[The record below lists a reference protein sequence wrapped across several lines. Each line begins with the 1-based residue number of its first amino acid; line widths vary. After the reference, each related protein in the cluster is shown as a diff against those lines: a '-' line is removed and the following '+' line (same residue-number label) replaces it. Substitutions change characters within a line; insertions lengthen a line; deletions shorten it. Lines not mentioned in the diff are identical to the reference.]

1 MKKSLLSK
9 LLRKNVSS
17 MQLGGFAIA
26 NLIGLTIVGIAL
38 QFYFDLRPIFNDEE
52 SFVKSDYLVVT
63 RKVTGMDALMGGSEI
78 SEDEVADIES
88 QPWVRRVGRFTASDY
103 EVRAAVALGSSGAA
117 MTTQLFFESIP
128 TDFIDVNSAEWRFD
142 ERNPVIPV
150 IVSKDYLSLYNFGFA
165 AAQGMP
171 KISEGMAGMIPL
183 QFTISGNG
191 LSQSFSGRIVGFSAR
206 VNTILVPDE
215 FMQWSNSRFGSQ
227 SSSSGTSRLIVEV
240 NAPGDIKIEQYIAD
254 HNLEVAGDKANS
266 NKAGHLFTV
275 ALSVVAAVGVLISL
289 LSFFVLILSIML
301 LLQKNTKK
309 LQDLLQLG
317 FTPMQV
323 SRYYIRLVLRVNESV
338 MVLAL
343 VMIFVARIMYL
354 PMLEPLGIVA
364 ASGKVTIVVVIGIV
378 ALISIGNSIAI
389 VRHINKLWRLH
400 E

>member
-1 MKKSLLSK
+1 MKQSLLSK

-17 MQLGGFAIA
+17 MQLGGSAIA
-26 NLIGLTIVGIAL
+26 NLIGLIIVGIAL
-38 QFYFDLRPIFNDEE
+38 QFYLDLRPIFNDEE

-78 SEDEVADIES
+78 SEAEVADIES

-128 TDFIDVNSAEWRFD
+128 AEFLDVNSAEWRFD

-206 VNTILVPDE
+206 VNTILVPEE
-215 FMQWSNSRFGSQ
+215 FMHWSNSRFGSG
-227 SSSSGTSRLIVEV
+227 SAAGASRLIVEV

-266 NKAGHLFTV
+266 NKAGYLFTIV
-275 ALSVVAAVGVLISL
+275 VSVVAAVGVLISL

-317 FTPMQV
+317 YTPMQV
-323 SRYYIRLVLRVNESV
+323 SGYYIRLVLRVNDAV
-338 MVLAL
+338 LILAL
-343 VMIFVARIMYL
+343 VLIFVARLIYL
-354 PMLEPLGIVA
+354 PMLEPLGTEAASTALTIVA
-364 ASGKVTIVVVIGIV
+364 VIGLV
-378 ALISIGNSIAI
+378 ALITIGNAVAI
-389 VRHINKLWRLH
+389 MRHVNKLWRLH

>member
-17 MQLGGFAIA
+17 MQLGGSAIA
-26 NLIGLTIVGIAL
+26 NLIGLIIVGIAL
-38 QFYFDLRPIFNDEE
+38 QFYLDLRPIFNDEE

-78 SEDEVADIES
+78 SEAEVADIEA

-128 TDFIDVNSAEWRFD
+128 AEFLDVNSAEWRFD

-206 VNTILVPDE
+206 VNTILVPEE
-215 FMQWSNSRFGSQ
+215 FMHWSNSRFGSG
-227 SSSSGTSRLIVEV
+227 SAAGASRLIVEV

-254 HNLEVAGDKANS
+254 HNFEVAGDKANS
-266 NKAGHLFTV
+266 NKAGYLFTIAV
-275 ALSVVAAVGVLISL
+275 SVVAAVGVLISL

-317 FTPMQV
+317 YTPMQV
-323 SRYYIRLVLRVNESV
+323 SGYYIRLVLRVNDV
-338 MVLAL
+338 VLIIAL
-343 VMIFVARIMYL
+343 VLIFVARLIYL
-354 PMLEPLGIVA
+354 PMLEPLGIEA
-364 ASGKVTIVVVIGIV
+364 ASTALTIVAVIGLV
-378 ALISIGNSIAI
+378 ALITIGNAVAI
-389 VRHINKLWRLH
+389 MRHVNKLWRLH

>member
-17 MQLGGFAIA
+17 MQLGGSAIA
-26 NLIGLTIVGIAL
+26 NLIGLIIVGIAL
-38 QFYFDLRPIFNDEE
+38 QFYLDLRPIFNDEE

-78 SEDEVADIES
+78 SEAEVADIEA

-103 EVRAAVALGSSGAA
+103 EVRAAVALGSSSAA

-128 TDFIDVNSAEWRFD
+128 AEFLDVNSAEWRFD

-206 VNTILVPDE
+206 VNTILVPEE
-215 FMQWSNSRFGSQ
+215 FMHWSNSRFGSG
-227 SSSSGTSRLIVEV
+227 SAAGASRLIVEV

-254 HNLEVAGDKANS
+254 HNFEVAGDKANS
-266 NKAGHLFTV
+266 NKAGYLFTIAV
-275 ALSVVAAVGVLISL
+275 SVVAAVGVLISL

-317 FTPMQV
+317 YTPMQV
-323 SRYYIRLVLRVNESV
+323 SGYYIRLVLRVNDAV
-338 MVLAL
+338 LILAL
-343 VMIFVARIMYL
+343 VLIFVARLIYL
-354 PMLEPLGIVA
+354 PMLEPLGIEA
-364 ASGKVTIVVVIGIV
+364 ASTALTIVAVIGLV
-378 ALISIGNSIAI
+378 ALITIGNAVAI
-389 VRHINKLWRLH
+389 MRHVNKLWRLH

>member
-1 MKKSLLSK
+1 MKQSLLSK

-17 MQLGGFAIA
+17 MQLGGSAIA
-26 NLIGLTIVGIAL
+26 NLIGLIIVGIAL
-38 QFYFDLRPIFNDEE
+38 QFYLDLRPIFNDEE

-78 SEDEVADIES
+78 SEAEVADIEA

-128 TDFIDVNSAEWRFD
+128 AEFLDVNSAEWHFD

-206 VNTILVPDE
+206 VNTILVPEE
-215 FMQWSNSRFGSQ
+215 FMHWSNSRFGSG
-227 SSSSGTSRLIVEV
+227 SAAGASRLIVEV

-254 HNLEVAGDKANS
+254 HNFEVAGDKANS
-266 NKAGHLFTV
+266 NKAGYLFTIAV
-275 ALSVVAAVGVLISL
+275 SVVAAVGVLISL

-317 FTPMQV
+317 YTPMQV
-323 SRYYIRLVLRVNESV
+323 SGYYIRLVLRINDAVLI
-338 MVLAL
+338 LAL
-343 VMIFVARIMYL
+343 VLIFVARLIYL
-354 PMLEPLGIVA
+354 PMLEPLGIEA
-364 ASGKVTIVVVIGIV
+364 ASTALTIVAVIGLV
-378 ALISIGNSIAI
+378 ALITIGNAVAI
-389 VRHINKLWRLH
+389 MRHVNKLWRLH

>member
-78 SEDEVADIES
+78 SEAEVADIES

-128 TDFIDVNSAEWRFD
+128 AEFLDVNSAQWRFD

-206 VNTILVPDE
+206 VNTILVPEE
-215 FMQWSNSRFGSQ
+215 FMHWSNSRFGSG
-227 SSSSGTSRLIVEV
+227 SAAGASRLIVEV

-254 HNLEVAGDKANS
+254 HNFEVAGDKANS
-266 NKAGHLFTV
+266 NKAGYLFTIAV
-275 ALSVVAAVGVLISL
+275 SVVAAVGVLISL

-317 FTPMQV
+317 YTPMQV
-323 SRYYIRLVLRVNESV
+323 SGYYIRLVLRVNDV
-338 MVLAL
+338 VLILAL
-343 VMIFVARIMYL
+343 VLIFVARLIYL
-354 PMLEPLGIVA
+354 PMLEPLGIEA
-364 ASGKVTIVVVIGIV
+364 ASTALTIVAVIGLV
-378 ALISIGNSIAI
+378 ALITIGNAVAI
-389 VRHINKLWRLH
+389 MRHVNKLWRLH

>member
-17 MQLGGFAIA
+17 MQLGGSAIA
-26 NLIGLTIVGIAL
+26 NLIGLIIVGIAL
-38 QFYFDLRPIFNDEE
+38 QFYLDLRPIFNDEE

-78 SEDEVADIES
+78 SEAEVADIES

-128 TDFIDVNSAEWRFD
+128 AEFLDVNSAEWHFD

-206 VNTILVPDE
+206 VNTILVPEE
-215 FMQWSNSRFGSQ
+215 FMRWSNSRFGSG
-227 SSSSGTSRLIVEV
+227 SAAGASRLIVEV

-254 HNLEVAGDKANS
+254 HNFEVAGDKANS
-266 NKAGHLFTV
+266 NKAGYLFTIAV
-275 ALSVVAAVGVLISL
+275 SVVAAVGVLISL

-317 FTPMQV
+317 YTPMQV
-323 SRYYIRLVLRVNESV
+323 SGYYIRLVLRVNDAV
-338 MVLAL
+338 LILAL
-343 VMIFVARIMYL
+343 VLIFVARLIYL
-354 PMLEPLGIVA
+354 PMLEPLGIEA
-364 ASGKVTIVVVIGIV
+364 ASTALTIVAVIGLV
-378 ALISIGNSIAI
+378 ALITIGNAVAI
-389 VRHINKLWRLH
+389 MHHVNKLWRLH

>member
-1 MKKSLLSK
+1 MKQSLLSK

-17 MQLGGFAIA
+17 MQLGGSAIA
-26 NLIGLTIVGIAL
+26 NLIGLIIVGIAL
-38 QFYFDLRPIFNDEE
+38 QFYLDLRPIFNDEE

-78 SEDEVADIES
+78 SEAEVADIEA

-128 TDFIDVNSAEWRFD
+128 AEFLDVNSAEWRFD

-206 VNTILVPDE
+206 VNTILVPEE
-215 FMQWSNSRFGSQ
+215 FMQWSNSHFGSG
-227 SSSSGTSRLIVEV
+227 SAAGASRLIVEV

-254 HNLEVAGDKANS
+254 HNFEVAGDKANS
-266 NKAGHLFTV
+266 NKAGYLFTIAV
-275 ALSVVAAVGVLISL
+275 SVVAAVGVLISL

-317 FTPMQV
+317 YTPMQQ
-323 SRYYIRLVLRVNESV
+323 SGYYIRLVIRVNDV
-338 MVLAL
+338 VL
-343 VMIFVARIMYL
+343 II
-354 PMLEPLGIVA
+354 P
-364 ASGKVTIVVVIGIV
+364 
-378 ALISIGNSIAI
+378 
-389 VRHINKLWRLH
+389 
-400 E
+400 

>member
-17 MQLGGFAIA
+17 MQLGGSAIA
-26 NLIGLTIVGIAL
+26 NLIGLIIVGIAL
-38 QFYFDLRPIFNDEE
+38 QFYLDLRPIFNDEE

-78 SEDEVADIES
+78 SEAEVADIEA

-128 TDFIDVNSAEWRFD
+128 AEFLDVNSAEWRFD

-206 VNTILVPDE
+206 VNTILVPEE
-215 FMQWSNSRFGSQ
+215 FMQWSNSRFGSG
-227 SSSSGTSRLIVEV
+227 SAASASRLIVEV

-254 HNLEVAGDKANS
+254 HNFEVAGDKANS
-266 NKAGHLFTV
+266 NKAGYLFTIAV
-275 ALSVVAAVGVLISL
+275 SVVAAVGVLISL

-317 FTPMQV
+317 YTPMQV
-323 SRYYIRLVLRVNESV
+323 SGYYIRLVLRVNDV
-338 MVLAL
+338 VLIIAL
-343 VMIFVARIMYL
+343 VLIFVARLIYL
-354 PMLEPLGIVA
+354 PMLEPLGIEA
-364 ASGKVTIVVVIGIV
+364 ASTALTIVAVIGLV
-378 ALISIGNSIAI
+378 ALITIGNAVAI
-389 VRHINKLWRLH
+389 MRHVNKLWRLH

>member
-1 MKKSLLSK
+1 MKQSLLSK

-17 MQLGGFAIA
+17 MQLGGSAIA
-26 NLIGLTIVGIAL
+26 NLIGLIIVGIAL
-38 QFYFDLRPIFNDEE
+38 QFYLDLRPIFNDEE

-78 SEDEVADIES
+78 SEAEVADIEA

-128 TDFIDVNSAEWRFD
+128 AEFLDVNSAEWRFD

-206 VNTILVPDE
+206 VNTILVPEE
-215 FMQWSNSRFGSQ
+215 FMHWSNSRFGSG
-227 SSSSGTSRLIVEV
+227 SAAGASRLIVEV

-266 NKAGHLFTV
+266 NKAGYLFTIAV
-275 ALSVVAAVGVLISL
+275 SVVAAVGVLISL

-317 FTPMQV
+317 YTPMQV
-323 SRYYIRLVLRVNESV
+323 SGYYIRLVLRVNDAV
-338 MVLAL
+338 LILAL
-343 VMIFVARIMYL
+343 VLIFVARLIYL
-354 PMLEPLGIVA
+354 PMLEPLGIEA
-364 ASGKVTIVVVIGIV
+364 ASTALTIVAVIGLV
-378 ALISIGNSIAI
+378 ALITIGNAVAI
-389 VRHINKLWRLH
+389 MRHVNKLWRLH

>member
-1 MKKSLLSK
+1 MKQSLLSK

-17 MQLGGFAIA
+17 MQLGGSAIA

-38 QFYFDLRPIFNDEE
+38 QFYLDLRPIFNDEE

-78 SEDEVADIES
+78 SEAEVADIEA

-128 TDFIDVNSAEWRFD
+128 AEFLDVNSAEWRFD

-206 VNTILVPDE
+206 VNTILVPEE
-215 FMQWSNSRFGSQ
+215 FMHWSNSRFGSG
-227 SSSSGTSRLIVEV
+227 SAAGASRLIVEV

-254 HNLEVAGDKANS
+254 HNFEVAGDKANS
-266 NKAGHLFTV
+266 NKAGYLFTIAV
-275 ALSVVAAVGVLISL
+275 SVVAAVGVLISL

-317 FTPMQV
+317 YTPMQV
-323 SRYYIRLVLRVNESV
+323 SGYYIRLVLRVNDV
-338 MVLAL
+338 VLIIAL
-343 VMIFVARIMYL
+343 VLIFVARLIYL
-354 PMLEPLGIVA
+354 PMLEPLGIEA
-364 ASGKVTIVVVIGIV
+364 ASTALTIVAVIGLV
-378 ALISIGNSIAI
+378 ALITIGNAVAI
-389 VRHINKLWRLH
+389 MRHVNKLWRLH

>member
-1 MKKSLLSK
+1 MKQSLLSK

-17 MQLGGFAIA
+17 MQLGGSAIA
-26 NLIGLTIVGIAL
+26 NLIGLIIVGIAL
-38 QFYFDLRPIFNDEE
+38 QFYLDLRPIFNDEE

-78 SEDEVADIES
+78 SEAEVADIEA

-103 EVRAAVALGSSGAA
+103 EVRAAVALGSSSAA

-128 TDFIDVNSAEWRFD
+128 AEFLDVNSAEWRFD

-206 VNTILVPDE
+206 VNTILVPEE
-215 FMQWSNSRFGSQ
+215 FMHWSNSRFGSG
-227 SSSSGTSRLIVEV
+227 SAAGASRLIVEV

-254 HNLEVAGDKANS
+254 HNFEVAGDKANS
-266 NKAGHLFTV
+266 NKAGYLFTIAV
-275 ALSVVAAVGVLISL
+275 SVVAAVGVLISL

-317 FTPMQV
+317 YTPMQV
-323 SRYYIRLVLRVNESV
+323 SGYYIRLVLRINDAVLI
-338 MVLAL
+338 LAL
-343 VMIFVARIMYL
+343 VLIFVARLIYL
-354 PMLEPLGIVA
+354 PMLEPLGIEVA
-364 ASGKVTIVVVIGIV
+364 STALTIVAVIGLV
-378 ALISIGNSIAI
+378 ALITIGNAVAI
-389 VRHINKLWRLH
+389 MRHVNKLWRLH

>member
-17 MQLGGFAIA
+17 MQLGGSAIA
-26 NLIGLTIVGIAL
+26 NLIGLIIVGIAL
-38 QFYFDLRPIFNDEE
+38 QFYLDLRPIFNDEE

-78 SEDEVADIES
+78 SEAEVADIEA

-128 TDFIDVNSAEWRFD
+128 AEFLDVNSAEWRFD

-206 VNTILVPDE
+206 VNTILVPEE
-215 FMQWSNSRFGSQ
+215 FMHWSNSRFGSG
-227 SSSSGTSRLIVEV
+227 SAAGASRLIVEV

-254 HNLEVAGDKANS
+254 HNFEVAGDKANS
-266 NKAGHLFTV
+266 NKAGYLFTIAV
-275 ALSVVAAVGVLISL
+275 SVVAAVGVLISL

-317 FTPMQV
+317 YTPMQV
-323 SRYYIRLVLRVNESV
+323 SGYYIRLVLRVNDAV
-338 MVLAL
+338 LILAL
-343 VMIFVARIMYL
+343 VLIFVARLIYL
-354 PMLEPLGIVA
+354 PMLEPLGIEVA
-364 ASGKVTIVVVIGIV
+364 STALTIVAVIGLV
-378 ALISIGNSIAI
+378 ALITIGNAVAI
-389 VRHINKLWRLH
+389 MRHVNKLWRLH

>member
-1 MKKSLLSK
+1 MKQSLLSK

-17 MQLGGFAIA
+17 MQLGGSAIA
-26 NLIGLTIVGIAL
+26 NLIGLIIVGIAL
-38 QFYFDLRPIFNDEE
+38 QFYLDLRPIFNDEE

-78 SEDEVADIES
+78 SETEVADIEA

-128 TDFIDVNSAEWRFD
+128 AEFLDVNSAEWRFD

-206 VNTILVPDE
+206 VNTILVPEE
-215 FMQWSNSRFGSQ
+215 FMHWSNSRFGSG
-227 SSSSGTSRLIVEV
+227 SAAGASRLIVEV

-254 HNLEVAGDKANS
+254 HNFEVAGDKANS
-266 NKAGHLFTV
+266 NKAGYLFTIV
-275 ALSVVAAVGVLISL
+275 VSVVAAVGVLISL

-317 FTPMQV
+317 YTPMQV
-323 SRYYIRLVLRVNESV
+323 SGYYIRLVLRVNDAV
-338 MVLAL
+338 LILAL
-343 VMIFVARIMYL
+343 VLIFVARLIYL
-354 PMLEPLGIVA
+354 PMLEPLGIEA
-364 ASGKVTIVVVIGIV
+364 ASTALTIVAVIGLV
-378 ALISIGNSIAI
+378 ALITIGNAVAI
-389 VRHINKLWRLH
+389 MRHVNKLWRLH

>member
-17 MQLGGFAIA
+17 MQLGGSAIA
-26 NLIGLTIVGIAL
+26 NLIGLIIVGIAL
-38 QFYFDLRPIFNDEE
+38 QFYLDLRPIFNDEE

-78 SEDEVADIES
+78 SEAEVADIEA

-128 TDFIDVNSAEWRFD
+128 AEFLDVNSAEWHFD

-206 VNTILVPDE
+206 VNTILVPEE
-215 FMQWSNSRFGSQ
+215 FMHWSNSRFGSG
-227 SSSSGTSRLIVEV
+227 SAAGASRLIVEV

-254 HNLEVAGDKANS
+254 HNFEVAGDKANS
-266 NKAGHLFTV
+266 NKAGYLFTIAV
-275 ALSVVAAVGVLISL
+275 SVVAAVGVLISL

-317 FTPMQV
+317 YTPMQV
-323 SRYYIRLVLRVNESV
+323 SGYYIRLVLRVNDV
-338 MVLAL
+338 VLIIAL
-343 VMIFVARIMYL
+343 VLIFVARLIYL
-354 PMLEPLGIVA
+354 PMLEPLGIEA
-364 ASGKVTIVVVIGIV
+364 ASTALTIVAVIGLV
-378 ALISIGNSIAI
+378 ALITIGNAVAI
-389 VRHINKLWRLH
+389 MRHVNKLWRLH

>member
-17 MQLGGFAIA
+17 MQLGGSAIA
-26 NLIGLTIVGIAL
+26 NLIGLIIVGIAL
-38 QFYFDLRPIFNDEE
+38 QFYLDLRPIFNDEE

-78 SEDEVADIES
+78 SEAEVADIEA

-128 TDFIDVNSAEWRFD
+128 AEFLDVNSAEWHFD

-206 VNTILVPDE
+206 VNTILVPEE
-215 FMQWSNSRFGSQ
+215 FMHWSNSRFGSG
-227 SSSSGTSRLIVEV
+227 SAAGASRLIMEV

-254 HNLEVAGDKANS
+254 HNFEVAGDKANS
-266 NKAGHLFTV
+266 NKAGYLFTIAV
-275 ALSVVAAVGVLISL
+275 SVVAAVGVLISL

-317 FTPMQV
+317 YTPMQV
-323 SRYYIRLVLRVNESV
+323 SGYYIRLVLRVNDAV
-338 MVLAL
+338 LILAL
-343 VMIFVARIMYL
+343 VLIFVARLIYL
-354 PMLEPLGIVA
+354 PMLEPLGIEA
-364 ASGKVTIVVVIGIV
+364 ASTALTIVAVIGLV
-378 ALISIGNSIAI
+378 ALITIGNAVAI
-389 VRHINKLWRLH
+389 MRHVNKLWRLH

>member
-1 MKKSLLSK
+1 MKQSLLSK

-17 MQLGGFAIA
+17 MQLGGSAIA
-26 NLIGLTIVGIAL
+26 NLIGLIIVGIAL
-38 QFYFDLRPIFNDEE
+38 QFYLDLRPIFNDEE

-78 SEDEVADIES
+78 SEAEVADIEA

-103 EVRAAVALGSSGAA
+103 EVRAAVALGSSSAA

-128 TDFIDVNSAEWRFD
+128 AEFLDVNSAEWRFD

-206 VNTILVPDE
+206 VNTILVPEE
-215 FMQWSNSRFGSQ
+215 FMHWSNSRFGSG
-227 SSSSGTSRLIVEV
+227 SAAGASRLIVEV

-254 HNLEVAGDKANS
+254 HNFEVAGDKANS
-266 NKAGHLFTV
+266 NKAGYLFTIAV
-275 ALSVVAAVGVLISL
+275 SVVAAVGVLISL

-317 FTPMQV
+317 YTPMQV
-323 SRYYIRLVLRVNESV
+323 SGYYIRLVLRVNDAV
-338 MVLAL
+338 LILAL
-343 VMIFVARIMYL
+343 VLIFVARLIYL
-354 PMLEPLGIVA
+354 PMLEPLGIEA
-364 ASGKVTIVVVIGIV
+364 ASTALTIVAVIGLV
-378 ALISIGNSIAI
+378 ALITIGNAVAI
-389 VRHINKLWRLH
+389 MRHVNKLWRLH

>member
-1 MKKSLLSK
+1 MKQSLLSK

-17 MQLGGFAIA
+17 MQLGGSAIA
-26 NLIGLTIVGIAL
+26 NLIGLIIVGIAL
-38 QFYFDLRPIFNDEE
+38 QFYLDLRPIFNDEE

-78 SEDEVADIES
+78 SEAEVADIEA

-128 TDFIDVNSAEWRFD
+128 AEFLDVNSAEWHFD

-206 VNTILVPDE
+206 VNTILVPEE
-215 FMQWSNSRFGSQ
+215 FMHWSNSRFGSG
-227 SSSSGTSRLIVEV
+227 SAAGASRLIVEV

-254 HNLEVAGDKANS
+254 HNFEVAGDKANS
-266 NKAGHLFTV
+266 NKAGYLFTIAV
-275 ALSVVAAVGVLISL
+275 SVVAAVGVLISL

-317 FTPMQV
+317 YTPMQV
-323 SRYYIRLVLRVNESV
+323 SGYYIRLVLRVNDV
-338 MVLAL
+338 VLILAL
-343 VMIFVARIMYL
+343 VLIFVARLIYL
-354 PMLEPLGIVA
+354 PMLEPLGIEA
-364 ASGKVTIVVVIGIV
+364 ASTALTIVAVIGLV
-378 ALISIGNSIAI
+378 ALITIGNAVAI
-389 VRHINKLWRLH
+389 MRHVNKLWRLH

>member
-17 MQLGGFAIA
+17 MQLGGSAIA
-26 NLIGLTIVGIAL
+26 NLIGLIIVGIAL
-38 QFYFDLRPIFNDEE
+38 QFYLDLRPIFNDEE

-78 SEDEVADIES
+78 SEAEVADIES

-128 TDFIDVNSAEWRFD
+128 AEFLDVNSAEWRFD

-206 VNTILVPDE
+206 VNTILVPEE
-215 FMQWSNSRFGSQ
+215 FMHWSNSRFGSG
-227 SSSSGTSRLIVEV
+227 SAAGASRLIVEG

-254 HNLEVAGDKANS
+254 HNFEVAGDKANS
-266 NKAGHLFTV
+266 NKAGYLFTIAV
-275 ALSVVAAVGVLISL
+275 SVVAAVGVLISL

-317 FTPMQV
+317 YTPMQV
-323 SRYYIRLVLRVNESV
+323 SGYYIRLVLRVNDAV
-338 MVLAL
+338 LILAL
-343 VMIFVARIMYL
+343 VLIFVARLIYL
-354 PMLEPLGIVA
+354 PMLEPLGIEA
-364 ASGKVTIVVVIGIV
+364 ASTTLTIVAVIGLV
-378 ALISIGNSIAI
+378 ALITIGNAVAI
-389 VRHINKLWRLH
+389 MRHVNKLWRLH

>member
-17 MQLGGFAIA
+17 MQLGGSAIA
-26 NLIGLTIVGIAL
+26 NLIGLIIVGIAL
-38 QFYFDLRPIFNDEE
+38 QFYLDLRPIFNDEE

-78 SEDEVADIES
+78 SEAEVADIEA

-128 TDFIDVNSAEWRFD
+128 AEFLDVNSAEWRFD

-191 LSQSFSGRIVGFSAR
+191 LSQSFSGRIMGFSAR
-206 VNTILVPDE
+206 VNTILVPEE
-215 FMQWSNSRFGSQ
+215 FMHWSNSRFGSG
-227 SSSSGTSRLIVEV
+227 SAAGASRLIVEV

-254 HNLEVAGDKANS
+254 HNFEVAGDKANS
-266 NKAGHLFTV
+266 NKAGYLFTIAV
-275 ALSVVAAVGVLISL
+275 SVVAAVGVLISL

-317 FTPMQV
+317 YTPMQV
-323 SRYYIRLVLRVNESV
+323 SGYYIRLVLRVNDAV
-338 MVLAL
+338 LILAL
-343 VMIFVARIMYL
+343 VLIFVARLIYL
-354 PMLEPLGIVA
+354 PMLEPLGIEA
-364 ASGKVTIVVVIGIV
+364 ASTALTIVAVIGLV
-378 ALISIGNSIAI
+378 ALITIGNAVAI
-389 VRHINKLWRLH
+389 MRHINKLWRLH

>member
-17 MQLGGFAIA
+17 MQLGGSAIA
-26 NLIGLTIVGIAL
+26 NLIGLIIVGIAL
-38 QFYFDLRPIFNDEE
+38 QFYLDLRPIFNDEE

-78 SEDEVADIES
+78 SEAEVADIEA

-128 TDFIDVNSAEWRFD
+128 AEFLDVNSAEWHFD

-206 VNTILVPDE
+206 VNTILVPEE
-215 FMQWSNSRFGSQ
+215 FMHWSNSRFGSG
-227 SSSSGTSRLIVEV
+227 SAAGASRLIVEV

-254 HNLEVAGDKANS
+254 HNFEVAGDKANS
-266 NKAGHLFTV
+266 NKAGYLFTIAV
-275 ALSVVAAVGVLISL
+275 SVVAAVGVLISL

-317 FTPMQV
+317 YTPMQV
-323 SRYYIRLVLRVNESV
+323 SGYYIRLVLRINDAVLI
-338 MVLAL
+338 LAL
-343 VMIFVARIMYL
+343 VLIFVARLIYL
-354 PMLEPLGIVA
+354 PMLEPLGIEA
-364 ASGKVTIVVVIGIV
+364 ASTALTIVAVIGLV
-378 ALISIGNSIAI
+378 ALITIGNAVAI
-389 VRHINKLWRLH
+389 MRHVNKLWRLH

>member
-1 MKKSLLSK
+1 MKQSLLSK

-17 MQLGGFAIA
+17 MQLGGSAIA
-26 NLIGLTIVGIAL
+26 NLIGLIIVGIAL
-38 QFYFDLRPIFNDEE
+38 QFYLDLRPIFNDEE

-78 SEDEVADIES
+78 SEAEVADIEA

-128 TDFIDVNSAEWRFD
+128 AEFLDVNSAEWRFD

-206 VNTILVPDE
+206 VNTILVPEE
-215 FMQWSNSRFGSQ
+215 FMHWSNSRFGSG
-227 SSSSGTSRLIVEV
+227 SAAGASRLIVEV

-254 HNLEVAGDKANS
+254 HNYEVAGDKANS
-266 NKAGHLFTV
+266 NKAGYLFTIAV
-275 ALSVVAAVGVLISL
+275 SVVAAVGVLISL

-317 FTPMQV
+317 YTPMQV
-323 SRYYIRLVLRVNESV
+323 SGYYIRLVLRVNDAV
-338 MVLAL
+338 LILAL
-343 VMIFVARIMYL
+343 VLIFVARLIYL
-354 PMLEPLGIVA
+354 PMLEPLGIEA
-364 ASGKVTIVVVIGIV
+364 ASTALTIVAVIGLV
-378 ALISIGNSIAI
+378 ALITIGNAVAI
-389 VRHINKLWRLH
+389 MRHVNKLWRLH

>member
-38 QFYFDLRPIFNDEE
+38 QFYFDLRPIFDDEE

-78 SEDEVADIES
+78 SEAEVADIES

-128 TDFIDVNSAEWRFD
+128 AEFLDVNSAEWHFD

-206 VNTILVPDE
+206 VNTILVPEE
-215 FMQWSNSRFGSQ
+215 FMHWSNSRFGSG
-227 SSSSGTSRLIVEV
+227 SAAGSSRLIVEV

-254 HNLEVAGDKANS
+254 HNFEVAGDKANS
-266 NKAGHLFTV
+266 NKAGYLFTIAV
-275 ALSVVAAVGVLISL
+275 SVVAAVGVLISL

-317 FTPMQV
+317 YTPMQV
-323 SRYYIRLVLRVNESV
+323 SGYYIRLVLRINDA
-338 MVLAL
+338 VLIIAL
-343 VMIFVARIMYL
+343 VLIFVARLIYL
-354 PMLEPLGIVA
+354 PMLEPLGIEA
-364 ASGKVTIVVVIGIV
+364 ASTALTIVAVIGLV
-378 ALISIGNSIAI
+378 ALITIGNAVAI
-389 VRHINKLWRLH
+389 MRHVNKLWRLH

>member
-1 MKKSLLSK
+1 MKQSLLSK

-17 MQLGGFAIA
+17 MQLGGSAIA
-26 NLIGLTIVGIAL
+26 NLIGLIIVGIAL
-38 QFYFDLRPIFNDEE
+38 QFYLDLRPIFNDEE
-52 SFVKSDYLVVT
+52 SFVKSDYLEVT

-78 SEDEVADIES
+78 SEAEVADIEA

-128 TDFIDVNSAEWRFD
+128 AEFLDVNSAEWRFD

-206 VNTILVPDE
+206 VNTILVPEE
-215 FMQWSNSRFGSQ
+215 FMHWSNSRFGSG
-227 SSSSGTSRLIVEV
+227 SAAGASRLIVEV

-254 HNLEVAGDKANS
+254 HNFEVAGDKANS
-266 NKAGHLFTV
+266 NKAGYLFTIAV
-275 ALSVVAAVGVLISL
+275 SVVAAVGVLIRL

-317 FTPMQV
+317 YTPMQV
-323 SRYYIRLVLRVNESV
+323 SGYYIRLVLRVNDAV
-338 MVLAL
+338 LILAL
-343 VMIFVARIMYL
+343 VLIFVARLIYL
-354 PMLEPLGIVA
+354 PMLEPLGIEA
-364 ASGKVTIVVVIGIV
+364 ASTTLTIVAVIGLV
-378 ALISIGNSIAI
+378 ALITIGNAVAI
-389 VRHINKLWRLH
+389 MRHVNKLWRLH

>member
-17 MQLGGFAIA
+17 MQLGGSAIA
-26 NLIGLTIVGIAL
+26 NLIGLIIVGIAL
-38 QFYFDLRPIFNDEE
+38 QFYLDLRPIFNDEE

-78 SEDEVADIES
+78 SEAEVADIEA

-128 TDFIDVNSAEWRFD
+128 AEFLDVNSAEWRFD

-206 VNTILVPDE
+206 VNTILVPEE
-215 FMQWSNSRFGSQ
+215 FMHWSNSRFGSG
-227 SSSSGTSRLIVEV
+227 SAAGASRLIVEV

-254 HNLEVAGDKANS
+254 HNFEVAGDKANS
-266 NKAGHLFTV
+266 NKAGYLFTIAV
-275 ALSVVAAVGVLISL
+275 SVVAAVGVLISL

-317 FTPMQV
+317 YTPMQV
-323 SRYYIRLVLRVNESV
+323 SGYYIRLVLRVNDAV
-338 MVLAL
+338 LILAL
-343 VMIFVARIMYL
+343 VLIFVARLIYL
-354 PMLEPLGIVA
+354 PMLEPLGIEA
-364 ASGKVTIVVVIGIV
+364 ASTALTIVAVIGLV
-378 ALISIGNSIAI
+378 ALITIGNAVAI
-389 VRHINKLWRLH
+389 MRHVNKLWRLH

>member
-1 MKKSLLSK
+1 MKQSLLSK

-17 MQLGGFAIA
+17 MQLGGSAIA
-26 NLIGLTIVGIAL
+26 NLIGLIIVGIAL
-38 QFYFDLRPIFNDEE
+38 QFYLDLRPIFNDEE

-78 SEDEVADIES
+78 SEAEVADIEA

-117 MTTQLFFESIP
+117 MTTQLFFESSP
-128 TDFIDVNSAEWRFD
+128 AEFLDVNSAEWHFD

-206 VNTILVPDE
+206 VNTILVPEE
-215 FMQWSNSRFGSQ
+215 FMQWSNSRFGSG
-227 SSSSGTSRLIVEV
+227 SAACASRLIVEV

-254 HNLEVAGDKANS
+254 HNFEVAGDKANS
-266 NKAGHLFTV
+266 NKAGYLFTIAV
-275 ALSVVAAVGVLISL
+275 SVVAAVGVLISL

-317 FTPMQV
+317 YTPMQV
-323 SRYYIRLVLRVNESV
+323 SGYYIRLVLRVNDAV
-338 MVLAL
+338 LILAL
-343 VMIFVARIMYL
+343 VLIFVARLIYL
-354 PMLEPLGIVA
+354 PMLEPLGIEA
-364 ASGKVTIVVVIGIV
+364 ASTALTIVAVIGLV
-378 ALISIGNSIAI
+378 ALITIGNAVAI
-389 VRHINKLWRLH
+389 MRHVNKLWRLH

>member
-17 MQLGGFAIA
+17 MQLGGSAIA
-26 NLIGLTIVGIAL
+26 NLIGLIIVGIAL
-38 QFYFDLRPIFNDEE
+38 QFYLDLRPIFNDEE

-78 SEDEVADIES
+78 SEAEVADIEA

-128 TDFIDVNSAEWRFD
+128 AEFLDVNSAEWRFD

-206 VNTILVPDE
+206 VNTILVPEE
-215 FMQWSNSRFGSQ
+215 FMRWSNSRFGSD
-227 SSSSGTSRLIVEV
+227 SAAGASRLIVEV

-254 HNLEVAGDKANS
+254 HNFEVAGDKANS
-266 NKAGHLFTV
+266 NKAGYLFTIAV
-275 ALSVVAAVGVLISL
+275 SVVAAVGVLISL

-317 FTPMQV
+317 YTPMQV
-323 SRYYIRLVLRVNESV
+323 SGYYIRLVLRVNDAV
-338 MVLAL
+338 LILAL
-343 VMIFVARIMYL
+343 VLIFVARLIYL
-354 PMLEPLGIVA
+354 PMLEPLGIEA
-364 ASGKVTIVVVIGIV
+364 ASTALTIVAVIGLV
-378 ALISIGNSIAI
+378 ALITIGNAVAI
-389 VRHINKLWRLH
+389 MRHVNKLWRLH

>member
-1 MKKSLLSK
+1 MKQSLLSK

-17 MQLGGFAIA
+17 MQLGGSAIA
-26 NLIGLTIVGIAL
+26 NLIGLIIVGIAL
-38 QFYFDLRPIFNDEE
+38 QFYLDLRPIFNDEE

-78 SEDEVADIES
+78 SEAEVADIEA

-103 EVRAAVALGSSGAA
+103 EVRAAVALGSSSAA

-128 TDFIDVNSAEWRFD
+128 AEFLDVNSAEWRFD

-206 VNTILVPDE
+206 VNTILVPEE
-215 FMQWSNSRFGSQ
+215 FMHWSNSRFGSG
-227 SSSSGTSRLIVEV
+227 SAAGASRLIVEV

-254 HNLEVAGDKANS
+254 HNFEVAGDKANS
-266 NKAGHLFTV
+266 NKAGYLFTIAV
-275 ALSVVAAVGVLISL
+275 SVVAAGGVLISL
-289 LSFFVLILSIML
+289 LSFCVLILSIML

-317 FTPMQV
+317 YTPMQV
-323 SRYYIRLVLRVNESV
+323 SGYYIRLVLRINDAVLI
-338 MVLAL
+338 LAL
-343 VMIFVARIMYL
+343 VLIFVARLIYL
-354 PMLEPLGIVA
+354 PMLEPLGIEA
-364 ASGKVTIVVVIGIV
+364 ASTALTIVAVIGLV
-378 ALISIGNSIAI
+378 ALITIGNAVAI
-389 VRHINKLWRLH
+389 MRHVNKLWRLH

>member
-1 MKKSLLSK
+1 MKQSLLSK
-9 LLRKNVSS
+9 LLRKNVSP
-17 MQLGGFAIA
+17 MQLGGSAIA
-26 NLIGLTIVGIAL
+26 NLIGLIIVGIAL
-38 QFYFDLRPIFNDEE
+38 QFYLDLRPIFNDEE

-78 SEDEVADIES
+78 SEAEVADIEA

-128 TDFIDVNSAEWRFD
+128 AEFLDVNSAEWRFD

-206 VNTILVPDE
+206 VNTILVPEE
-215 FMQWSNSRFGSQ
+215 FMHWSNSRFGSG
-227 SSSSGTSRLIVEV
+227 SAAGASRLIVEV

-254 HNLEVAGDKANS
+254 HNFEVAGDKANS
-266 NKAGHLFTV
+266 NKAGYLFTIAV
-275 ALSVVAAVGVLISL
+275 SVVAAVGVLISL

-317 FTPMQV
+317 YTPMQV
-323 SRYYIRLVLRVNESV
+323 SGYYVRLVLRVNDAV
-338 MVLAL
+338 LILAL
-343 VMIFVARIMYL
+343 VLIFVARLIYL
-354 PMLEPLGIVA
+354 PMLEPLGIEA
-364 ASGKVTIVVVIGIV
+364 ASTALTIVAVIGLV
-378 ALISIGNSIAI
+378 ALITIGNAVAI
-389 VRHINKLWRLH
+389 MRHVNKLWRLH

>member
-17 MQLGGFAIA
+17 MQLGGSAIA
-26 NLIGLTIVGIAL
+26 NLIGLIIVGIAL
-38 QFYFDLRPIFNDEE
+38 QFYLDLRPIFNDEE

-78 SEDEVADIES
+78 SEAEVADIEA

-128 TDFIDVNSAEWRFD
+128 AEFLDVNSAEWRFD

-206 VNTILVPDE
+206 VNTILVPEE
-215 FMQWSNSRFGSQ
+215 FMHWSNSRFGSG
-227 SSSSGTSRLIVEV
+227 SAAGASRLIVEV
-240 NAPGDIKIEQYIAD
+240 NAPGDIKIEQYIAE
-254 HNLEVAGDKANS
+254 HNFEVAGDKANS
-266 NKAGHLFTV
+266 NKAGYLFTIAV
-275 ALSVVAAVGVLISL
+275 SVVAAVGVLISL

-317 FTPMQV
+317 YTPMQV
-323 SRYYIRLVLRVNESV
+323 SGYYIRLVLRVNDV
-338 MVLAL
+338 VLILAL
-343 VMIFVARIMYL
+343 VLIFVARLIYL
-354 PMLEPLGIVA
+354 PMLEPLGIEA
-364 ASGKVTIVVVIGIV
+364 ASTALTIVAVIGLV
-378 ALISIGNSIAI
+378 ALITIGNAVAI
-389 VRHINKLWRLH
+389 MRHVNKLWRLH

>member
-1 MKKSLLSK
+1 MKQSLLSK

-17 MQLGGFAIA
+17 MQLGGSAIA
-26 NLIGLTIVGIAL
+26 NLIGLIIVGIAL
-38 QFYFDLRPIFNDEE
+38 QFYLDLRPIFNDEE

-78 SEDEVADIES
+78 SEAEVADIEA

-128 TDFIDVNSAEWRFD
+128 AEFLDVNSAEWRFD

-206 VNTILVPDE
+206 VNTILVPEE
-215 FMQWSNSRFGSQ
+215 FMHWSNSRFGSG
-227 SSSSGTSRLIVEV
+227 SAAGASRLIVEV

-254 HNLEVAGDKANS
+254 HNFEVAGDKANS
-266 NKAGHLFTV
+266 NKAGYLFTIV
-275 ALSVVAAVGVLISL
+275 VSVVAAVGVLISL

-317 FTPMQV
+317 YTPMQV
-323 SRYYIRLVLRVNESV
+323 SGYYIRLVLHINDAVLI
-338 MVLAL
+338 LAL
-343 VMIFVARIMYL
+343 VLIFVARLNYL
-354 PMLEPLGIVA
+354 PMLEPLGIEA
-364 ASGKVTIVVVIGIV
+364 ASTALTIVAVIGLV
-378 ALISIGNSIAI
+378 ALITIGNAVAI
-389 VRHINKLWRLH
+389 MRHVNKLWRLH

>member
-1 MKKSLLSK
+1 MKQSLLSK

-17 MQLGGFAIA
+17 MQLGGSAIA
-26 NLIGLTIVGIAL
+26 NLIGLIIVGIAL
-38 QFYFDLRPIFNDEE
+38 QFYLDLRPIFNDEE

-78 SEDEVADIES
+78 SEAEVADIEA

-128 TDFIDVNSAEWRFD
+128 AEFLDVNSAEWRFD

-206 VNTILVPDE
+206 VNTILVPEE
-215 FMQWSNSRFGSQ
+215 FIHWSNSRFGSG
-227 SSSSGTSRLIVEV
+227 SAAGASRLIVEV

-254 HNLEVAGDKANS
+254 HNFEVAGDKANS
-266 NKAGHLFTV
+266 NKAGYLFTIAV
-275 ALSVVAAVGVLISL
+275 SVVAAVGVLISL

-317 FTPMQV
+317 YTPMQV
-323 SRYYIRLVLRVNESV
+323 SGYYIRLVLRVNDV
-338 MVLAL
+338 VLIIAL
-343 VMIFVARIMYL
+343 VLIFVARLIYL
-354 PMLEPLGIVA
+354 PMLEPLGIEA
-364 ASGKVTIVVVIGIV
+364 ASTALTIVAVIGLV
-378 ALISIGNSIAI
+378 ALITIGNAVAI
-389 VRHINKLWRLH
+389 MRHVNKLWRLH

>member
-1 MKKSLLSK
+1 MKQSLLSK

-17 MQLGGFAIA
+17 MQLGGSAIA
-26 NLIGLTIVGIAL
+26 NLIGLIIVGIAL
-38 QFYFDLRPIFNDEE
+38 QFYLDLRPIFNDEE

-78 SEDEVADIES
+78 SEAEVADIEA

-103 EVRAAVALGSSGAA
+103 EVRAAVALGSSSAA

-128 TDFIDVNSAEWRFD
+128 AEFLDVNSAEWRFD

-206 VNTILVPDE
+206 VNTILVPEE
-215 FMQWSNSRFGSQ
+215 FMHWSNSRFGSG
-227 SSSSGTSRLIVEV
+227 SAAGASRLIVEV

-254 HNLEVAGDKANS
+254 HNFEVAGDKANS
-266 NKAGHLFTV
+266 NKAGYLFTIAV
-275 ALSVVAAVGVLISL
+275 SVVAAVGVLISL

-317 FTPMQV
+317 YTPMQV
-323 SRYYIRLVLRVNESV
+323 SGYYIRLVLRINDAVLI
-338 MVLAL
+338 LAL
-343 VMIFVARIMYL
+343 VLIFVARLIYL
-354 PMLEPLGIVA
+354 PMLEPLGIEA
-364 ASGKVTIVVVIGIV
+364 ASTALTIVAVIGLV
-378 ALISIGNSIAI
+378 ALITIGNAVAI
-389 VRHINKLWRLH
+389 MRHVNKLWRLH

>member
-17 MQLGGFAIA
+17 MQLGGSAIA
-26 NLIGLTIVGIAL
+26 NLIGLIIVGIAL
-38 QFYFDLRPIFNDEE
+38 QFYLDLRPIFNDEE

-78 SEDEVADIES
+78 SEAEVADIEA

-128 TDFIDVNSAEWRFD
+128 AEFLDVNSAEWRFD
-142 ERNPVIPV
+142 ERDPVIPV

-206 VNTILVPDE
+206 VNTILVPEE
-215 FMQWSNSRFGSQ
+215 FMHWSNSRFGSG
-227 SSSSGTSRLIVEV
+227 SAAGASRLIVEV

-254 HNLEVAGDKANS
+254 HNFEVAGDKANS
-266 NKAGHLFTV
+266 NKAGYLFTIAV
-275 ALSVVAAVGVLISL
+275 SVVAAVGVLISL

-317 FTPMQV
+317 YTPMQV
-323 SRYYIRLVLRVNESV
+323 SGYYIRLVLRVNDAV
-338 MVLAL
+338 LILAL
-343 VMIFVARIMYL
+343 VLIFVARLIYL
-354 PMLEPLGIVA
+354 PMLEPLGIEA
-364 ASGKVTIVVVIGIV
+364 ASTALTIVAVIGLV
-378 ALISIGNSIAI
+378 ALITIGNAVAI
-389 VRHINKLWRLH
+389 MRHVNKLWRLH

>member
-17 MQLGGFAIA
+17 MQLGGSAIA
-26 NLIGLTIVGIAL
+26 NLIGLIIVGIAL
-38 QFYFDLRPIFNDEE
+38 QFYLDLRPIFNDEE

-78 SEDEVADIES
+78 SEAEVADIEA

-128 TDFIDVNSAEWRFD
+128 AEFLDVNSAEWRFD

-206 VNTILVPDE
+206 VNTILVPEE
-215 FMQWSNSRFGSQ
+215 FMHWSNSRFGSG
-227 SSSSGTSRLIVEV
+227 SAAGASRLIVEV

-254 HNLEVAGDKANS
+254 HNFEVAGDKANS
-266 NKAGHLFTV
+266 NKAGYLFTIAV
-275 ALSVVAAVGVLISL
+275 SVVAAVGVLISL

-317 FTPMQV
+317 YTPMQV
-323 SRYYIRLVLRVNESV
+323 SGYYIRLVLRVNDAV
-338 MVLAL
+338 LILAL
-343 VMIFVARIMYL
+343 VLIFVARLIYL
-354 PMLEPLGIVA
+354 PMLEPLGIEA
-364 ASGKVTIVVVIGIV
+364 ASTTLTIVAVIGLV
-378 ALISIGNSIAI
+378 ALITIGNAVAI
-389 VRHINKLWRLH
+389 MRHVNKLWRLH

>member
-17 MQLGGFAIA
+17 MQLGGSAIA
-26 NLIGLTIVGIAL
+26 NLIGLIIVGIAL
-38 QFYFDLRPIFNDEE
+38 QFYLDLRPIFNDEE

-78 SEDEVADIES
+78 SEAEVADIEA
-88 QPWVRRVGRFTASDY
+88 QPWVRRMGRFTASDY

-128 TDFIDVNSAEWRFD
+128 AEFLDVNSAEWRFD

-206 VNTILVPDE
+206 VNTILVPEE
-215 FMQWSNSRFGSQ
+215 FMHWSNSRFGSG
-227 SSSSGTSRLIVEV
+227 SAAGASRLIVEV

-254 HNLEVAGDKANS
+254 HNFEVAGDKANS
-266 NKAGHLFTV
+266 NKAGYLFTIAV
-275 ALSVVAAVGVLISL
+275 SVVAAVGVLISL

-317 FTPMQV
+317 YTPMQV
-323 SRYYIRLVLRVNESV
+323 SGYYIRLVLRVNDAV
-338 MVLAL
+338 LILAL
-343 VMIFVARIMYL
+343 VLIFVARLIYL
-354 PMLEPLGIVA
+354 PMLEPLGIEA
-364 ASGKVTIVVVIGIV
+364 ASTALTIVAVIGLV
-378 ALISIGNSIAI
+378 ALITIGNAVAI
-389 VRHINKLWRLH
+389 MRHVNKLWRLH

>member
-17 MQLGGFAIA
+17 MQLGGSAIA
-26 NLIGLTIVGIAL
+26 NLIGLIIVGIAL
-38 QFYFDLRPIFNDEE
+38 QFYLDLRPIFNDEE

-78 SEDEVADIES
+78 SEAEVADIEA

-128 TDFIDVNSAEWRFD
+128 AEFLDVNSAEWRFD

-206 VNTILVPDE
+206 VNTILVPEE
-215 FMQWSNSRFGSQ
+215 FMHWSNSRFGSG
-227 SSSSGTSRLIVEV
+227 SAAGASRLIVEV

-254 HNLEVAGDKANS
+254 HNFEVAGDKANS
-266 NKAGHLFTV
+266 NKAGYLFTIV
-275 ALSVVAAVGVLISL
+275 VSVVAAVGVLISL

-317 FTPMQV
+317 YTPMQV
-323 SRYYIRLVLRVNESV
+323 SGYYIRLVLRVNDAV
-338 MVLAL
+338 LILAL
-343 VMIFVARIMYL
+343 VLIFVARLIYL
-354 PMLEPLGIVA
+354 PMLEPLGIEA
-364 ASGKVTIVVVIGIV
+364 ASTALTIVAVIGLV
-378 ALISIGNSIAI
+378 ALITIGNAVAI
-389 VRHINKLWRLH
+389 MRHVNKLWRLH

>member
-17 MQLGGFAIA
+17 MQLGGSAIA
-26 NLIGLTIVGIAL
+26 NLIGLIIVGIAL
-38 QFYFDLRPIFNDEE
+38 QFYLDLRPIFNDEE

-78 SEDEVADIES
+78 SEAEVADIEA

-128 TDFIDVNSAEWRFD
+128 AEFLDVNSAEWHFD

-171 KISEGMAGMIPL
+171 KISEGIAGMIPL

-206 VNTILVPDE
+206 VNTILVPEE
-215 FMQWSNSRFGSQ
+215 FMHWSNSRFGSG
-227 SSSSGTSRLIVEV
+227 SAAGASRLIVEV

-254 HNLEVAGDKANS
+254 HNFEVAGDKANS
-266 NKAGHLFTV
+266 NKAGYLFTIAV
-275 ALSVVAAVGVLISL
+275 SVVAAVGVLISL

-317 FTPMQV
+317 YTPMQV
-323 SRYYIRLVLRVNESV
+323 SGYYIRLVLRVNDAV
-338 MVLAL
+338 LILAL
-343 VMIFVARIMYL
+343 VLIFVARLIYL
-354 PMLEPLGIVA
+354 PMLEPLGIEA
-364 ASGKVTIVVVIGIV
+364 ASTALTIVAVIGLV
-378 ALISIGNSIAI
+378 ALITIGNAVAI
-389 VRHINKLWRLH
+389 MRHVNKLWRLH

>member
-17 MQLGGFAIA
+17 MQLGGSAIA
-26 NLIGLTIVGIAL
+26 NLIGLIIVGIAL
-38 QFYFDLRPIFNDEE
+38 QFYLDLRPIFNDEE

-78 SEDEVADIES
+78 SETEVADIEA

-128 TDFIDVNSAEWRFD
+128 AEFLDVNSAEWRFD

-206 VNTILVPDE
+206 VNTILVPEE
-215 FMQWSNSRFGSQ
+215 FMHWSNSRFGSG
-227 SSSSGTSRLIVEV
+227 SAAGASRLIVEV

-254 HNLEVAGDKANS
+254 HNFEVAGDKANS
-266 NKAGHLFTV
+266 NKAGYLFTIAV
-275 ALSVVAAVGVLISL
+275 SVVAAVGVLISL

-317 FTPMQV
+317 YTPMQV
-323 SRYYIRLVLRVNESV
+323 SGYYIRLVLRVNDAV
-338 MVLAL
+338 LILAL
-343 VMIFVARIMYL
+343 VLIFVARLIYL
-354 PMLEPLGIVA
+354 PMLEPLGIEA
-364 ASGKVTIVVVIGIV
+364 ASTALTIVAVIGLV
-378 ALISIGNSIAI
+378 ALITIGNAVAI
-389 VRHINKLWRLH
+389 MRHVNKLWRLH

>member
-1 MKKSLLSK
+1 MKQSLLSK

-17 MQLGGFAIA
+17 MQLGGSAIA
-26 NLIGLTIVGIAL
+26 NLIGLIIVGIAL
-38 QFYFDLRPIFNDEE
+38 QFYLDLRPIFNDEE

-78 SEDEVADIES
+78 SETEVADIEA

-128 TDFIDVNSAEWRFD
+128 AEFLDVNSAEWRFD

-206 VNTILVPDE
+206 VNTILVPEE
-215 FMQWSNSRFGSQ
+215 FMHWSNSRFGSG
-227 SSSSGTSRLIVEV
+227 SAAGASRLIVEV

-254 HNLEVAGDKANS
+254 HNFEVAGDKANS
-266 NKAGHLFTV
+266 NKAGYLFTIAV
-275 ALSVVAAVGVLISL
+275 SVVAAVGVLISL

-317 FTPMQV
+317 YTPMQV
-323 SRYYIRLVLRVNESV
+323 SGYYIRLVLRINDAVLI
-338 MVLAL
+338 LAL
-343 VMIFVARIMYL
+343 VLIFVARLIYL
-354 PMLEPLGIVA
+354 PMLEPLGIEA
-364 ASGKVTIVVVIGIV
+364 ASTALTIVAVIGLV
-378 ALISIGNSIAI
+378 ALITIGNAVAI
-389 VRHINKLWRLH
+389 MRHVNKLWRLH

>member
-1 MKKSLLSK
+1 MKQSLLSK

-17 MQLGGFAIA
+17 MQLGGSAIA
-26 NLIGLTIVGIAL
+26 NLIGLIIVGIAL
-38 QFYFDLRPIFNDEE
+38 QFYLDLRPIFNDEE

-78 SEDEVADIES
+78 SEAEVADIEA

-128 TDFIDVNSAEWRFD
+128 AEFLDVNSAEWRFD

-206 VNTILVPDE
+206 VNTILVPEE
-215 FMQWSNSRFGSQ
+215 FMQWSNSHFGSG
-227 SSSSGTSRLIVEV
+227 SAAGASRLIVEV

-254 HNLEVAGDKANS
+254 HNFEVAGDKANS
-266 NKAGHLFTV
+266 NKAGYLFTIAV
-275 ALSVVAAVGVLISL
+275 SVVAAVGVLISL

-317 FTPMQV
+317 YTPMQV
-323 SRYYIRLVLRVNESV
+323 SGYYIRLVLRVNDV
-338 MVLAL
+338 VLIIAL
-343 VMIFVARIMYL
+343 VLIFVARLIYL
-354 PMLEPLGIVA
+354 PMLEPLGIEA
-364 ASGKVTIVVVIGIV
+364 ASTALTIVAVIGLV
-378 ALISIGNSIAI
+378 ALITIGNALAI
-389 VRHINKLWRLH
+389 MRHVNKLWRLH